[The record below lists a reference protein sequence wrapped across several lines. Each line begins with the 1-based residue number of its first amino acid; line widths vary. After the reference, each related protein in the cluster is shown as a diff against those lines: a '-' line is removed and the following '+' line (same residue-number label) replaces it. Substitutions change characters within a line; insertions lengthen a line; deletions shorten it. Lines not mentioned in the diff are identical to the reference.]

1 MRERYT
7 IGVTLDAMSA
17 RQNADEVHAM
27 DSQYSRLIQISLTD
41 LFIHPRAIVACQFER
56 DLILQCDV
64 TAVKPDP
71 QSSVQNEHPV
81 VVSAG
86 MDYLVVSGWA
96 ELFDAHREN
105 RKRIFVVCVSFIDDS
120 EVEYLALRYVY
131 KRFTNQLEDS
141 TYGAQLTAF
150 LQMCFNSVLDRISTV
165 KQKTP
170 VSTAKEISSINTK
183 RIHRQIENRMEKL
196 RLIIEGQSHE

>member
-1 MRERYT
+1 
-7 IGVTLDAMSA
+7 MSA
-17 RQNADEVHAM
+17 RQNADEVYTM
-27 DSQYSRLIQISLTD
+27 DGCQHSRLIQISLTD

-71 QSSVQNEHPV
+71 QSSVQNEYPA

-105 RKRIFVVCVSFIDDS
+105 RKRIFVVCVSFIDDN

-131 KRFTNQLEDS
+131 KRFTNQLDDS
-141 TYGAQLTAF
+141 TEIAKENYFAMHGGTAINLF
-150 LQMCFNSVLDRISTV
+150 LQDMPRLSVDINQTF
-165 KQKTP
+165 
-170 VSTAKEISSINTK
+170 VSFRLVSKVC
-183 RIHRQIENRMEKL
+183 KL
-196 RLIIEGQSHE
+196 RLK

>member
-1 MRERYT
+1 
-7 IGVTLDAMSA
+7 
-17 RQNADEVHAM
+17 
-27 DSQYSRLIQISLTD
+27 
-41 LFIHPRAIVACQFER
+41 
-56 DLILQCDV
+56 
-64 TAVKPDP
+64 
-71 QSSVQNEHPV
+71 
-81 VVSAG
+81 

-96 ELFDAHREN
+96 ELFDAHREH

-131 KRFTNQLEDS
+131 KRLTNQLEDS

-196 RLIIEGQSHE
+196 CLIIEGQSHE